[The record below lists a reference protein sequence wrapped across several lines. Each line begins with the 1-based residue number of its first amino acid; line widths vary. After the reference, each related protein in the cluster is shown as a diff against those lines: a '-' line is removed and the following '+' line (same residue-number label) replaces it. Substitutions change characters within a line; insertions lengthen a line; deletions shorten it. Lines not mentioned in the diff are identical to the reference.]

1 MDQAKNII
9 EAIKLINSKRVELA
23 GVDALWNKLYN
34 ASRYLDKQVAELLAA
49 E

>member
-1 MDQAKNII
+1 MNEAKNII

-34 ASRYLDKQVAELLAA
+34 ASRYLDAQVKQLLA